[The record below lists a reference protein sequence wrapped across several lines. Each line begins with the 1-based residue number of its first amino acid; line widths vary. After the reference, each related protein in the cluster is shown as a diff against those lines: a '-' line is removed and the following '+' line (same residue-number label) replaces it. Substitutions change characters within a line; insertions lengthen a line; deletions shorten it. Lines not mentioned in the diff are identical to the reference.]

1 MSFIKTTDILIR
13 NKNKL
18 YLQVNYNLD
27 DVVKI
32 KEVGIIIDGTL
43 YLSNY
48 FTLNYSVFDLSF
60 LKEDIKDI
68 IEEAKPVENDEN
80 HENNDL

>member
-1 MSFIKTTDILIR
+1 MSYIKTNDILIR

-18 YLQVNYNLD
+18 YLQVNYKID

-32 KEVGIIIDGTL
+32 KEVGIVINGTL
-43 YLSNY
+43 YPSNY

-60 LKEDIKDI
+60 LK
-68 IEEAKPVENDEN
+68 
-80 HENNDL
+80 NNSAIFISIAL

>member
-1 MSFIKTTDILIR
+1 MSSIKTTDILIR

-60 LKEDIKDI
+60 F
-68 IEEAKPVENDEN
+68 
-80 HENNDL
+80 